1 MAAAPQFGL
10 FANSTHTAP
19 SPGTQPPG
27 TNNDAISNG
36 SADTSNTSY
45 MKAAA
50 YGTVGTANLSAGTA
64 GSAPSATTGS
74 AGAVTASGAA
84 WSAFQSLQGFTQYI
98 ILGSTPAA
106 TTANDWNFTLILYT
120 GVNMTTGTLQPVITF
135 QYAYS

>member
-1 MAAAPQFGL
+1 
-10 FANSTHTAP
+10 
-19 SPGTQPPG
+19 
-27 TNNDAISNG
+27 
-36 SADTSNTSY
+36 